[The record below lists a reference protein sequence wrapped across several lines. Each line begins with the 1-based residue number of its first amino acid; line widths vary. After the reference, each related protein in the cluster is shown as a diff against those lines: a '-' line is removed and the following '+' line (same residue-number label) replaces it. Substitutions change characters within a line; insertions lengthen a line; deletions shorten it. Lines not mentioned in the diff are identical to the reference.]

1 MLPTDVRVIVALD
14 PYGRALMKRDMEL
27 VREILL
33 HVESRKD
40 AKPKAVRIEGYEDPI
55 VVQHVEML
63 LDTKLLKGLKSLSGS
78 GGLPHI
84 TVIDLTWSGHEFI
97 SALKNK
103 TVWNRIKTKF
113 GDQLAELPL
122 PVIKEAGIAI
132 LKEMVKGTLG
142 FSDS

>member
-14 PYGRALMKRDMEL
+14 PYGRALMKRDMEP

-63 LDTKLLKGLKSLSGS
+63 LDAKLLVEIAVRQRRS
-78 GGLPHI
+78 
-84 TVIDLTWSGHEFI
+84 
-97 SALKNK
+97 SAHNGYRSDMER
-103 TVWNRIKTKF
+103 TRVHF
-113 GDQLAELPL
+113 GA
-122 PVIKEAGIAI
+122 
-132 LKEMVKGTLG
+132 
-142 FSDS
+142 